1 MAVER
6 LFDSA
11 NSVIMLDVNRPL
23 AVCRPDSPGPHQGM
37 LQDREVVACVH
48 ALIEQAVLQAWGNAR
63 TGETDRAG
71 NDFSTLL
78 AGQTWHQVL
87 AAVHGFGQAVERVA
101 FAEKIRTHGHTDID

>member
-1 MAVER
+1 MRSRINGV
-6 LFDSA
+6 
-11 NSVIMLDVNRPL
+11 VGIMLDVNRPL

-48 ALIEQAVLQAWGNAR
+48 ALIEQSVLQAWGNAR

-78 AGQTWHQVL
+78 AGQTCRIRRENPNAWSYRHRSVL
-87 AAVHGFGQAVERVA
+87 SSVRPVAA
-101 FAEKIRTHGHTDID
+101 